1 MASPQTERLRKRIA
15 NIPVAV
21 RTAVRPVLVA
31 AADDLAGDMQRLAPE
46 DTGALKASIHV
57 TPPGAVTPP
66 YSQPGGS
73 RTAGELEALVTAGNS
88 DVRYAHLV
96 EFGTAEA
103 TAQPYFWPAVRLDR
117 KRLTS
122 RIKRA
127 ISKAV
132 RKEWAR

>member
-1 MASPQTERLRKRIA
+1 MASQSDRLRRRLQA
-15 NIPVAV
+15 IPAAV
-21 RTAVRPVLVA
+21 RTAVQPTIVA
-31 AADDLAGDMQRLAPE
+31 AGNDLAGDMRRLAPV

-57 TPPGAVTPP
+57 TPPGGTTPL

-73 RTAGELEALVTAGNS
+73 RVAGELEALVTAGDS
-88 DVRYAHLV
+88 EVRYAHLV
-96 EFGTAEA
+96 EFGTTEA
-103 TAQPYFWPAVRLDR
+103 TAQPFFWVAVRLDR